1 MRPIGKGHAS
11 RARDQIVVQRA
22 TVSTDDYGG
31 EVEAWVQLC
40 APWVEI
46 TYGTGNERRVAAQES
61 ATLTATFRVRAD
73 AITSGITTRDRIA
86 FDGGLW
92 DIASNVPYLREA
104 RDITATKPA

>member
-11 RARDQIVVQRA
+11 RARDKIVVERA
-22 TVSTDDYGG
+22 TVVTDDYGG
-31 EVEAWVQLC
+31 EIETWGPLC
-40 APWVEI
+40 APWAAI
-46 TYGTGNERRVAAQES
+46 TYGTADERRSAAQES

-73 AITSGITTRDRIA
+73 AITSGISTRDRIA

-104 RDITATKPA
+104 RDITATRDA